1 MVPKLKGR
9 EKIGSLQQFQA
20 HLGSSDD
27 FGPSCFNPED
37 CHRIM
42 ILDIRMLNQDRHA
55 GQSGLMHAVSILYDL
70 VP

>member
-1 MVPKLKGR
+1 MVPKQKGR
-9 EKIGSLQQFQA
+9 EKIGSLQQFQT

-55 GQSGLMHAVSILYDL
+55 GQS
-70 VP
+70 P